1 MNPYKHQV
9 DISSQALDILRKH
22 MIAYLAM
29 QERTGKTLT
38 SILICE
44 QTKCNNIL
52 VITKKKALEGW
63 KDTLSKFTHTK
74 TYECIN
80 YESLHKLETTNYDL
94 IIIDEAHSNL
104 GAYPKVGK
112 TWKEVYKLTKGK
124 PIIYLSATPSA
135 QTYAQLFHQLKLSSW
150 SPWIKYPSFYNWHK
164 DYGIENIIYLGG
176 RQIKQYN
183 EVKSEK
189 VMKDVEHLFISYTRT
204 ELGFEHEPTDILH
217 YVELAEPIKLIYN
230 SLMKDRIVTVAGHEV
245 IADTVMA
252 LRTKLHQLEGATLKQ
267 EDKNIFLSNIDK
279 ISYILKTWGDSN
291 DLVIFY
297 QYQNELSLLKQI
309 FKSATILQG
318 TSFAEGVD
326 LSMYET
332 CVVYSMDFSTAKY
345 TQRRARQCNM
355 KRDTPIDFHFLL
367 VKGAISEQVYQTVA
381 VNRTNFVDSYF
392 NKQEI

>member
-1 MNPYKHQV
+1 MQPYQHQV

-22 MIAYLAM
+22 MIVYLAM

-44 QTKCNNIL
+44 RTKCNNIL
-52 VITKKKALEGW
+52 VITKKKALVGW
-63 KDTLSKFTHTK
+63 EETLSKYKHNK

-80 YESLHKLETTNYDL
+80 YESLHKCTFKPDL
-94 IIIDEAHSNL
+94 VIIDEAHSNL

-112 TWKEVYKLTKGK
+112 TWKEVFKFTKGK

-135 QTYAQLFHQLKLSSW
+135 QTYAQLYHQFKLSSW
-150 SPWIKYPSFYNWHK
+150 TPWIKYPSFYNWHK

-189 VMKDVEHLFISYTRT
+189 VMKEVEHLFISYTRT
-204 ELGFEHEPTDILH
+204 ELGFEHEPNDILH
-217 YVELAEPIKLIYN
+217 YIDLSSEIREYYN
-230 SLMKDRIVTVAGHEV
+230 SLLKDRVATVTGTEV

-252 LRTKLHQLEGATLKQ
+252 LRTKLHQIEGATLKQ
-267 EDKNIFLSNIDK
+267 EDKNIFLSKIDK
-279 ISYILKTWGDSN
+279 IDYILKTWGDSDN
-291 DLVIFY
+291 LVIFY
-297 QYQNELSLLKQI
+297 QYQNELSLLKQT

>member
-1 MNPYKHQV
+1 MKPYKHQI

-22 MIAYLAM
+22 MIVYLAM

-52 VITKKKALEGW
+52 VITKKKALVGW
-63 KDTLSKFTHTK
+63 IDTLSKYKHNK

-80 YESLHKLETTNYDL
+80 YESLHKCTFKPDL
-94 IIIDEAHSNL
+94 VIIDEAHSNL

-112 TWKEVYKLTKGK
+112 TWKEVFKFTKRK

-135 QTYAQLFHQLKLSSW
+135 QTYAQLYHQFKLSSW
-150 SPWIKYPSFYNWHK
+150 TPWIKYPSFYNWHK

-176 RQIKQYN
+176 RQLKQYN

-189 VMKDVEHLFISYTRT
+189 VMGDVEHLFTSYTRT
-204 ELGFEHEPTDILH
+204 ELGFEHEPNDILH
-217 YVELAEPIKLIYN
+217 YIDLSSEIKEYYN
-230 SLMKDRIVTVAGHEV
+230 SLLKDRVATVAGTEV

-252 LRTKLHQLEGATLKQ
+252 LRTKLHQIEGSTLKQ
-267 EDKNIFLSNIDK
+267 EDKNIFLSKIDK
-279 ISYILKTWGDSN
+279 IDYILKTWGDSDN
-291 DLVIFY
+291 LVIFY
-297 QYQNELSLLKQI
+297 QYQNELSLLKQT

>member
-1 MNPYKHQV
+1 MKPYQHQI

-22 MIAYLAM
+22 MIVYLAM

-52 VITKKKALEGW
+52 VITKKKALVGW
-63 KDTLSKFTHTK
+63 IDTLSKYKHNK

-80 YESLHKLETTNYDL
+80 YESLHKCTFKPDL
-94 IIIDEAHSNL
+94 VIIDEAHSNL

-112 TWKEVYKLTKGK
+112 TWKEVFKFTKGK

-135 QTYAQLFHQLKLSSW
+135 QTYAQLYHQFKLSSW

-189 VMKDVEHLFISYTRT
+189 VMKEVEHLFISYTRT
-204 ELGFEHEPTDILH
+204 ELGFEHEPNDILH
-217 YVELAEPIKLIYN
+217 YIDLSSEIREYYN
-230 SLMKDRIVTVAGHEV
+230 SLLKDRVATIAGTEV

-252 LRTKLHQLEGATLKQ
+252 LRTKLHQIEGSTLKQ
-267 EDKNIFLSNIDK
+267 EDKNIFLSKLDK
-279 ISYILKTWGDSN
+279 IEYILKTWGDSK

-297 QYQNELSLLKQI
+297 QYQNELSLLKQT

-318 TSFAEGVD
+318 ISFAEGVD

-332 CVVYSMDFSTAKY
+332 CVVYSMNFSTAKY

>member
-1 MNPYKHQV
+1 MKPYQHQV

-22 MIAYLAM
+22 MIVYLAM

-52 VITKKKALEGW
+52 VITKKKALVGW
-63 KDTLSKFTHTK
+63 IDTLSKYTHNK

-80 YESLHKLETTNYDL
+80 YESLHKCTFKPDL
-94 IIIDEAHSNL
+94 VIIDEAHSNL
-104 GAYPKVGK
+104 GAYPKVSK
-112 TWKEVYKLTKGK
+112 TWKEVYKFTKGK

-135 QTYAQLFHQLKLSSW
+135 QTYAQLYHQFKLSSW
-150 SPWIKYPSFYNWHK
+150 TPWIKYPSFYNWHK
-164 DYGIENIIYLGG
+164 YYGIENIIYLGG
-176 RQIKQYN
+176 RQLKQYN

-189 VMKDVEHLFISYTRT
+189 VMRDVEHLFISYTRT
-204 ELGFEHEPTDILH
+204 ELGFEHEPNDILH
-217 YVELAEPIKLIYN
+217 YIDLSFEIKEYYN
-230 SLMKDRIVTVAGHEV
+230 SLLKDRVAIVVGTEV

-252 LRTKLHQLEGATLKQ
+252 LRTKLHQIEGSTLKQ
-267 EDKNIFLSNIDK
+267 EDKNIFLSKIDK
-279 ISYILKTWGDSN
+279 IDYILKTWGDSDN
-291 DLVIFY
+291 LVIFY
-297 QYQNELSLLKQI
+297 QYQNELSLLKQT

>member
-1 MNPYKHQV
+1 MKPYQHQI
-9 DISSQALDILRKH
+9 DISRQALDILRKH
-22 MIAYLAM
+22 MIVYLAM

-52 VITKKKALEGW
+52 VITKKKALVGW
-63 KDTLSKFTHTK
+63 IDTLSKYTHNK

-80 YESLHKLETTNYDL
+80 YESLHKCTFKPDL
-94 IIIDEAHSNL
+94 VIIDEAHSNL

-112 TWKEVYKLTKGK
+112 TWKEVFKFTKGK

-135 QTYAQLFHQLKLSSW
+135 QTYAQLYHQFKLSSW

-204 ELGFEHEPTDILH
+204 ELGFEHEPNDILH
-217 YVELAEPIKLIYN
+217 YIDLSSEIREYYNKL
-230 SLMKDRIVTVAGHEV
+230 LKDRVATIASTEV

-252 LRTKLHQLEGATLKQ
+252 LRTKLHQIEGSTLKQ
-267 EDKNIFLSNIDK
+267 EDKNIFLYKIDK
-279 ISYILKTWGDSN
+279 IDYILKTWGDSK

-297 QYQNELSLLKQI
+297 QYQNELSLLKQT

>member
-1 MNPYKHQV
+1 MNPYQHQV
-9 DISSQALDILRKH
+9 DIASQALDILRKH
-22 MIAYLAM
+22 MIVYLAM

-52 VITKKKALEGW
+52 VITKKKALVGW
-63 KDTLSKFTHTK
+63 VDTLSKYKHNK

-80 YESLHKLETTNYDL
+80 YESLHKCTFKPDL
-94 IIIDEAHSNL
+94 VIIDEAHSNL

-112 TWKEVYKLTKGK
+112 TWKEVYKFTKGK

-135 QTYAQLFHQLKLSSW
+135 QTYAQLYHQFKLSSW
-150 SPWIKYPSFYNWHK
+150 TPWIKYPSFYNWHK

-204 ELGFEHEPTDILH
+204 ELGFEHEPNDILH
-217 YVELAEPIKLIYN
+217 YIDLSSEIKEYYN
-230 SLMKDRIVTVAGHEV
+230 SLLKDRVATVAGTEV

-252 LRTKLHQLEGATLKQ
+252 LRTKLHQIEGATLKQ
-267 EDKNIFLSNIDK
+267 EDKNIFLSKIDK
-279 ISYILKTWGDSN
+279 IDYILKTWGDSDN
-291 DLVIFY
+291 LVIFY
-297 QYQNELSLLKQI
+297 QYQNELSLLKQT

>member
-1 MNPYKHQV
+1 MQPYQHQV

-22 MIAYLAM
+22 MIVYLAM

-52 VITKKKALEGW
+52 VITKKKALVGW
-63 KDTLSKFTHTK
+63 EETLSKYTHNK

-80 YESLHKLETTNYDL
+80 YESLHKCTFTPDL
-94 IIIDEAHSNL
+94 VIIDEAHSNL

-112 TWKEVYKLTKGK
+112 TWKEVFKFTKGK

-135 QTYAQLFHQLKLSSW
+135 QTYAQLYHQFKLSSW
-150 SPWIKYPSFYNWHK
+150 APWIKYPSFYNWHK

-189 VMKDVEHLFISYTRT
+189 VMKEVEHLFISYTRT
-204 ELGFEHEPTDILH
+204 ELGFEHEPNDILH
-217 YVELAEPIKLIYN
+217 YIDLSSEIREYYN
-230 SLMKDRIVTVAGHEV
+230 SLLKDRVATVAGTEV

-252 LRTKLHQLEGATLKQ
+252 LRTKLHQIEGATLKQ
-267 EDKNIFLSNIDK
+267 EDKNIFLAKIDK
-279 ISYILKTWGDSN
+279 IDYILKTWGDSDN
-291 DLVIFY
+291 LVIFY
-297 QYQNELSLLKQI
+297 QYQNELSLLKQT

-367 VKGAISEQVYQTVA
+367 VKSAISEQVYQTVA

>member
-1 MNPYKHQV
+1 MKPYQHQV

-22 MIAYLAM
+22 MIVYLAM

-52 VITKKKALEGW
+52 VITKKKALIGW
-63 KDTLSKFTHTK
+63 EETLSKYKHNK

-80 YESLHKLETTNYDL
+80 YESLHKCAFKPDL
-94 IIIDEAHSNL
+94 VIIDEAHSNL

-112 TWKEVYKLTKGK
+112 TWKEVYKFTKGK

-135 QTYAQLFHQLKLSSW
+135 QTYAQLYHQFKLSSW
-150 SPWIKYPSFYNWHK
+150 TPWIKYPSFYNWHK

-189 VMKDVEHLFISYTRT
+189 VIRAVEHLFISYTRT
-204 ELGFEHEPTDILH
+204 ELGFEHEPNDILH
-217 YVELAEPIKLIYN
+217 YIDLSSEIKEYYN
-230 SLMKDRIVTVAGHEV
+230 SLLKDRVATVAGTEV

-252 LRTKLHQLEGATLKQ
+252 LRTKLHQIEGSTLKQ
-267 EDKNIFLSNIDK
+267 EDKNIFLSKIDK
-279 ISYILKTWGDSN
+279 IDYILKTWGDSDN
-291 DLVIFY
+291 LVIFY
-297 QYQNELSLLKQI
+297 QYQNELSLLKQT
-309 FKSATILQG
+309 FKYSTILQG

>member
-1 MNPYKHQV
+1 MQPYQHQV

-22 MIAYLAM
+22 MIVYLAM

-52 VITKKKALEGW
+52 VITKKKALVGW
-63 KDTLSKFTHTK
+63 EETLSKYTHNK

-80 YESLHKLETTNYDL
+80 YESLHKCTFTPDL
-94 IIIDEAHSNL
+94 VIIDEAHSNL

-112 TWKEVYKLTKGK
+112 TWKEVFKFTKGK

-135 QTYAQLFHQLKLSSW
+135 QTYAQLYHQFKLSSW

-189 VMKDVEHLFISYTRT
+189 VMKEVEHLFISYTRT
-204 ELGFEHEPTDILH
+204 ELGFEHEPNDILH
-217 YVELAEPIKLIYN
+217 YIDLSSEIREYYN
-230 SLMKDRIVTVAGHEV
+230 SLLKDRVATVAGTEV

-252 LRTKLHQLEGATLKQ
+252 LRTKLHQIEGATLKQ
-267 EDKNIFLSNIDK
+267 EDKNIFLSKIDK
-279 ISYILKTWGDSN
+279 IDYILKTWGDSDN
-291 DLVIFY
+291 LVIFY
-297 QYQNELSLLKQI
+297 QYQNELSLLKQT

-326 LSMYET
+326 LSMYKT

>member
-1 MNPYKHQV
+1 MTPYKHQ
-9 DISSQALDILRKH
+9 LDIAEQAISVLRKN
-22 MIAYLAM
+22 MIVYLSM

-38 SILICE
+38 SILVAE
-44 QTKCNNIL
+44 QTKCANIL
-52 VITKKKALEGW
+52 VITKKKAIEGW
-63 KDTLSKFTHTK
+63 EQTLKAYPVK
-74 TYECIN
+74 KNYLVIN
-80 YESLHKLETTNYDL
+80 YESLHKIVFYPDL
-94 IIIDEAHSNL
+94 VIIDEAHANL

-112 TWKEVYKLTKGK
+112 IWKGVFQFTKCL

-135 QTYAQLFHQLKLSSW
+135 QTYAQLYHQLKLSTW
-150 SPWIKYPSFYNWHK
+150 TPWIKYQSFYSWHK

-183 EVKSEK
+183 EVKSDK
-189 VMKDVEHLFISYTRT
+189 VRADVNHLFISYTRT
-204 ELGFEHEPTDILH
+204 ELGFEHEPNDIIH
-217 YVELAEPIKLIYN
+217 YIDLKPESRLLYN
-230 SLMKDRIVTVAGHEV
+230 NLLKDRLVTINDIDI
-245 IADTVMA
+245 IADTTMA
-252 LRTKLHQLEGATLKQ
+252 LRTRLHQLEGSTLKT
-267 EDKNIFLSNIDK
+267 EADNIFLNFNEK
-279 ISYILKTWGDSN
+279 IGYIKETWGDIKS
-291 DLVIFY
+291 LVIFY
-297 QYQNELSLLKQI
+297 QYQNELSLLKRE
-309 FKSATILQG
+309 FKNATILQG

-381 VNRTNFVDSYF
+381 INRTNFVDSYF

>member
-1 MNPYKHQV
+1 MKPYQHQV

-22 MIAYLAM
+22 MIVYLAM

-52 VITKKKALEGW
+52 VITKKKALVGW
-63 KDTLSKFTHTK
+63 VDTLSRYKHNK
-74 TYECIN
+74 IYECIN
-80 YESLHKLETTNYDL
+80 YESLHKCTFTPDL
-94 IIIDEAHSNL
+94 VIIDEAHSNL

-112 TWKEVYKLTKGK
+112 TWKEVFKFTKGK

-135 QTYAQLFHQLKLSSW
+135 QTYAQLYHQFKLSSW
-150 SPWIKYPSFYNWHK
+150 TPWIKYPSFYNWHK

-204 ELGFEHEPTDILH
+204 ELGFEHEPNDILH
-217 YVELAEPIKLIYN
+217 YIELSSKIKEYYN
-230 SLMKDRIVTVAGHEV
+230 SLLKDRVATVAGTEV

-252 LRTKLHQLEGATLKQ
+252 LRTKLHQIEGSTLKQ
-267 EDKNIFLSNIDK
+267 EDKNIFLSKIDK
-279 ISYILKTWGDSN
+279 IDYILKTWGDSDN
-291 DLVIFY
+291 LVIFY
-297 QYQNELSLLKQI
+297 QYQNELSLLKQT

>member
-1 MNPYKHQV
+1 MKPYKHQI

-22 MIAYLAM
+22 MIVYLAM

-52 VITKKKALEGW
+52 VITKKKALVGW
-63 KDTLSKFTHTK
+63 EETLSKYKHNK

-80 YESLHKLETTNYDL
+80 YESLHKCTFKPDL
-94 IIIDEAHSNL
+94 VIIDEAHSNL

-112 TWKEVYKLTKGK
+112 TWKEVYKFTKGK

-135 QTYAQLFHQLKLSSW
+135 QTYAQLYHQFKLSSW
-150 SPWIKYPSFYNWHK
+150 TPWIKYTSFYNWHK

-189 VMKDVEHLFISYTRT
+189 VMRDVEHLFISYTRT
-204 ELGFEHEPTDILH
+204 ELGFEHEPNDILH
-217 YVELAEPIKLIYN
+217 YIDLSSEIKEYYN
-230 SLMKDRIVTVAGHEV
+230 SLLKDRVATIAGTEV

-252 LRTKLHQLEGATLKQ
+252 LRTKLHQIEGATLKQ
-267 EDKNIFLSNIDK
+267 EDKNIFLSKIDK
-279 ISYILKTWGDSN
+279 IDYILKTWGDSDN
-291 DLVIFY
+291 LVIFY
-297 QYQNELSLLKQI
+297 QYQNELSLLKQT

>member
-1 MNPYKHQV
+1 MNPYQHQV

-22 MIAYLAM
+22 MIVYLAM

-52 VITKKKALEGW
+52 VITKKKALVGW
-63 KDTLSKFTHTK
+63 IDTLSKYKHNK

-80 YESLHKLETTNYDL
+80 YESLHKCTFKPDL
-94 IIIDEAHSNL
+94 VIIDEAHSNL

-112 TWKEVYKLTKGK
+112 MWKEVFKFTKGK

-135 QTYAQLFHQLKLSSW
+135 QTYAQLYHQFKLSSW
-150 SPWIKYPSFYNWHK
+150 TPWIKYPSFYNWHK

-176 RQIKQYN
+176 RQLKQYN

-189 VMKDVEHLFISYTRT
+189 VMGDVEHLFISYTRT
-204 ELGFEHEPTDILH
+204 ELGFEHEPKDILH
-217 YVELAEPIKLIYN
+217 YIDLSSEIKEYYN
-230 SLMKDRIVTVAGHEV
+230 SLLKDRVATVAGTEV

-252 LRTKLHQLEGATLKQ
+252 LRTKLHQIEGSTLKQ
-267 EDKNIFLSNIDK
+267 EDKNIFLSKIDK
-279 ISYILKTWGDSN
+279 IDYILKTWGDSDN
-291 DLVIFY
+291 LVIFY
-297 QYQNELSLLKQI
+297 QYQNELSLLKQT

>member
-1 MNPYKHQV
+1 MKPYQHQI

-22 MIAYLAM
+22 MIIYLAM

-52 VITKKKALEGW
+52 VITKKKALVGW
-63 KDTLSKFTHTK
+63 IDTLSKYKHNK

-80 YESLHKLETTNYDL
+80 YESLHKCTFKPDL
-94 IIIDEAHSNL
+94 VIIDEAHSNL

-112 TWKEVYKLTKGK
+112 TWKEVFKFTKGK

-135 QTYAQLFHQLKLSSW
+135 QTYAQLYHQFKLSSW

-183 EVKSEK
+183 EVKSVK

-204 ELGFEHEPTDILH
+204 ELGFEHEPNDILH
-217 YVELAEPIKLIYN
+217 YIDLSSEIKEYYN
-230 SLMKDRIVTVAGHEV
+230 SLLKDRVANVTGTEV

-252 LRTKLHQLEGATLKQ
+252 LRTKLHQIEGSTLKQ
-267 EDKNIFLSNIDK
+267 EDKNIFLSKLDK
-279 ISYILKTWGDSN
+279 IDYILKTWGDSDN
-291 DLVIFY
+291 LVIFY
-297 QYQNELSLLKQI
+297 QYQNELSLLKQT

>member
-1 MNPYKHQV
+1 MRPYPHQL

-22 MIAYLAM
+22 MLVYLAM

-38 SILICE
+38 SILVCE

-52 VITKKKALEGW
+52 VITKKKALVGW
-63 KDTLSKFTHTK
+63 EETLSKYKHNK

-80 YESLHKLETTNYDL
+80 YESLHKCTFKPDL
-94 IIIDEAHSNL
+94 VIIDEAHSNL

-112 TWKEVYKLTKGK
+112 TWKEVFKFTKGK

-135 QTYAQLFHQLKLSSW
+135 QTYAQLYHQFKLSSW
-150 SPWIKYPSFYNWHK
+150 TPWIKYPSFYNWHK

-204 ELGFEHEPTDILH
+204 ELGFEHEPNDILH
-217 YVELAEPIKLIYN
+217 YIDLSSKIREYYN
-230 SLMKDRIVTVAGHEV
+230 SLLKDRVATIVGTEV

-252 LRTKLHQLEGATLKQ
+252 LRTKLHQIEGSTLKQ
-267 EDKNIFLSNIDK
+267 EDKNIFLSKIDK
-279 ISYILKTWGDSN
+279 IDYILKTWGDSDN
-291 DLVIFY
+291 LVIFY
-297 QYQNELSLLKQI
+297 QYQNELSLLKQT

>member
-1 MNPYKHQV
+1 MQPYQHQV
-9 DISSQALDILRKH
+9 DISSQALDILRKY
-22 MIAYLAM
+22 MIVYLAM

-52 VITKKKALEGW
+52 VITKKKALVGW
-63 KDTLSKFTHTK
+63 EETLSKYTHNK

-80 YESLHKLETTNYDL
+80 YESLHKCTFTPDL
-94 IIIDEAHSNL
+94 VIIDEAHSNL

-112 TWKEVYKLTKGK
+112 TWKEVFKFTKGK

-135 QTYAQLFHQLKLSSW
+135 QTYAQLYHQFKLSSW

-189 VMKDVEHLFISYTRT
+189 VMKEVEHLFISYTRT
-204 ELGFEHEPTDILH
+204 ELGFEHEPNDILH
-217 YVELAEPIKLIYN
+217 YIDLSSEIREYYN
-230 SLMKDRIVTVAGHEV
+230 SLLKDRVATVTGTEV

-252 LRTKLHQLEGATLKQ
+252 LRTKLHQIEGATLKQ
-267 EDKNIFLSNIDK
+267 DDKNIFLSKIDK
-279 ISYILKTWGDSN
+279 IDYILKTWGDSDN
-291 DLVIFY
+291 LVIFY
-297 QYQNELSLLKQI
+297 QYQNELSLLKQT

>member
-1 MNPYKHQV
+1 MKPYQHQV

-22 MIAYLAM
+22 MIVYLAM

-52 VITKKKALEGW
+52 VITKKKALVGW
-63 KDTLSKFTHTK
+63 IDTLSKYTHNK

-80 YESLHKLETTNYDL
+80 YESLHKCTFKPDL
-94 IIIDEAHSNL
+94 VIIDEAHSNL

-112 TWKEVYKLTKGK
+112 TWKEVYKFTKGK

-135 QTYAQLFHQLKLSSW
+135 QTYAQLYHQFKLSSW
-150 SPWIKYPSFYNWHK
+150 TPWIKYPSFYNWHK
-164 DYGIENIIYLGG
+164 YYGIENIIYLGG

-189 VMKDVEHLFISYTRT
+189 VMRDVEPLFISYTRT
-204 ELGFEHEPTDILH
+204 ELGFEHEPNDILH
-217 YVELAEPIKLIYN
+217 YIDLSSEVREYYNKL
-230 SLMKDRIVTVAGHEV
+230 LKDRVAIVVGTEV

-252 LRTKLHQLEGATLKQ
+252 LRTKLHQLEGSTLKQ
-267 EDKNIFLSNIDK
+267 DDKNIFLSKIDK
-279 ISYILKTWGDSN
+279 IDYILKTWGDSDN
-291 DLVIFY
+291 LVIFY
-297 QYQNELSLLKQI
+297 QYQNELSLLKQT

-367 VKGAISEQVYQTVA
+367 VKGAISEQVYKTVA

>member
-1 MNPYKHQV
+1 MKPYQHQIG
-9 DISSQALDILRKH
+9 ISSQALDILRKH
-22 MIAYLAM
+22 MIVYLAM

-52 VITKKKALEGW
+52 VITKKKALVGW
-63 KDTLSKFTHTK
+63 IDTLSKYKHNK

-80 YESLHKLETTNYDL
+80 YESLHKCTFKPDL
-94 IIIDEAHSNL
+94 VIIDEAHSNL

-112 TWKEVYKLTKGK
+112 MWKEVFKFTKGK

-135 QTYAQLFHQLKLSSW
+135 QTYAQLYHQFKLSSW
-150 SPWIKYPSFYNWHK
+150 TPWIKYQSFYNWHK

-204 ELGFEHEPTDILH
+204 ELGFEHEPNDILH
-217 YVELAEPIKLIYN
+217 YIDLSSEIKEYYN
-230 SLMKDRIVTVAGHEV
+230 SLLKDRVATVTGTEV

-252 LRTKLHQLEGATLKQ
+252 LRTKLHQIEGSTLKQ
-267 EDKNIFLSNIDK
+267 EDKNIFLSKIDK
-279 ISYILKTWGDSN
+279 IDYILKTWGDSDN
-291 DLVIFY
+291 LVIFY
-297 QYQNELSLLKQI
+297 QYQNELSLLKQT

>member
-1 MNPYKHQV
+1 MKPYQHQV
-9 DISSQALDILRKH
+9 DIASQALDILRNH
-22 MIAYLAM
+22 MIVYLAM

-52 VITKKKALEGW
+52 VITKKKALVGW
-63 KDTLSKFTHTK
+63 IDTLSKYTHNK
-74 TYECIN
+74 TYEVIN
-80 YESLHKLETTNYDL
+80 YESLHKCTFKPDL
-94 IIIDEAHSNL
+94 VIIDEAHSNL

-112 TWKEVYKLTKGK
+112 TWKEVYKFTKGK

-135 QTYAQLFHQLKLSSW
+135 QTYAQLYHQFKLSSW
-150 SPWIKYPSFYNWHK
+150 TPWIKYPSFYTWHK
-164 DYGIENIIYLGG
+164 YYGIENIIYLGG
-176 RQIKQYN
+176 RQLKQYN
-183 EVKSEK
+183 EVKRET
-189 VMKDVEHLFISYTRT
+189 VMRDVEHLFISYTRT
-204 ELGFEHEPTDILH
+204 ELGFEHEPNDILH
-217 YVELAEPIKLIYN
+217 YIDLSSKIREYYN
-230 SLMKDRIVTVAGHEV
+230 SLLKDRVATVAGIEV

-252 LRTKLHQLEGATLKQ
+252 LRTKLHQIEGSTLKQ
-267 EDKNIFLSNIDK
+267 EDKNIFLSKIDK
-279 ISYILKTWGDSN
+279 IDYILKTWGDSDN
-291 DLVIFY
+291 LVIFY
-297 QYQNELSLLKQI
+297 QYQNELSLLKQT

>member
-1 MNPYKHQV
+1 MKPYKHQI

-22 MIAYLAM
+22 MLVYLAM

-52 VITKKKALEGW
+52 VITKKKALVGW
-63 KDTLSKFTHTK
+63 EETLSKYKHNK

-80 YESLHKLETTNYDL
+80 YESLHKCTFKPDL
-94 IIIDEAHSNL
+94 VIIDEAHSNL

-112 TWKEVYKLTKGK
+112 TWKEVYKFTKGK

-135 QTYAQLFHQLKLSSW
+135 QTYAQLYHQFKLSSW
-150 SPWIKYPSFYNWHK
+150 TPWIKYTSFYNWHK

-183 EVKSEK
+183 EVKSAK

-204 ELGFEHEPTDILH
+204 ELGFEHEPNDILH
-217 YVELAEPIKLIYN
+217 YIDLSSEIKEYYN
-230 SLMKDRIVTVAGHEV
+230 SLLKDRVATVSCTEV

-252 LRTKLHQLEGATLKQ
+252 LRTKLHQIEGATLKQ
-267 EDKNIFLSNIDK
+267 EDKNIFLSKIDK
-279 ISYILKTWGDSN
+279 IDYILKTWGDSDN
-291 DLVIFY
+291 LVIFY
-297 QYQNELSLLKQI
+297 QYQNELSLLKQT

-355 KRDTPIDFHFLL
+355 KRNTPIDFHFLL

>member
-1 MNPYKHQV
+1 MNPYQHQV

-22 MIAYLAM
+22 MIVYLAM

-52 VITKKKALEGW
+52 VITKKKALVGW
-63 KDTLSKFTHTK
+63 IDTLSKYKHNK

-80 YESLHKLETTNYDL
+80 YESLHKCTFKPDL
-94 IIIDEAHSNL
+94 VIIDEAHSNL

-112 TWKEVYKLTKGK
+112 MWKEVFKFTKGK

-135 QTYAQLFHQLKLSSW
+135 QTYAQLYHQFKLSSW
-150 SPWIKYPSFYNWHK
+150 TPWIKYPSFYNWHK

-176 RQIKQYN
+176 RQLKQYN

-189 VMKDVEHLFISYTRT
+189 VMGDVEHLFISYTRT
-204 ELGFEHEPTDILH
+204 ELGFEHEPNDILH
-217 YVELAEPIKLIYN
+217 YIDLSSEIKEYYN
-230 SLMKDRIVTVAGHEV
+230 SLLKDRVATVAGTEV

-252 LRTKLHQLEGATLKQ
+252 LRTKLHQIEGATLKQ
-267 EDKNIFLSNIDK
+267 EDKNIFLSKIDK
-279 ISYILKTWGDSN
+279 IDYILKTWGDSDN
-291 DLVIFY
+291 LVIFY
-297 QYQNELSLLKQI
+297 QYQNELSLLKQT

>member
-1 MNPYKHQV
+1 MNPYQHQV

-22 MIAYLAM
+22 MIVYLAM

-52 VITKKKALEGW
+52 VITKKKALVGW
-63 KDTLSKFTHTK
+63 IDTLSKYKHNK

-80 YESLHKLETTNYDL
+80 YESLHKCTFKPDL
-94 IIIDEAHSNL
+94 VIIDEAHSNL

-112 TWKEVYKLTKGK
+112 TWKEVYKFTKGK

-135 QTYAQLFHQLKLSSW
+135 QTYAQLYHQFKLSSW
-150 SPWIKYPSFYNWHK
+150 TPWIKYPSFYNWHK

-176 RQIKQYN
+176 RQLKQYN

-189 VMKDVEHLFISYTRT
+189 VMGDVEHLFISYTRT
-204 ELGFEHEPTDILH
+204 ELGFEHEPNDILH
-217 YVELAEPIKLIYN
+217 YIDLSSEIKEYYN
-230 SLMKDRIVTVAGHEV
+230 SLLKDRVATVAGTEV

-252 LRTKLHQLEGATLKQ
+252 LRTKLHQIEGSTLKQ
-267 EDKNIFLSNIDK
+267 EDKNIFLSKIDK
-279 ISYILKTWGDSN
+279 IDYILKTWGDSDN
-291 DLVIFY
+291 LVIFY
-297 QYQNELSLLKQI
+297 QYQNELSLLKQT

>member
-1 MNPYKHQV
+1 MVPYKHQ
-9 DISSQALDILRKH
+9 LDIAEQAISVLRKN
-22 MIAYLAM
+22 MIVYLSM

-38 SILICE
+38 SILVAE
-44 QTKCNNIL
+44 QTKCANIL
-52 VITKKKALEGW
+52 VITKKKAIEGW
-63 KDTLSKFTHTK
+63 EQTLKAYPVK
-74 TYECIN
+74 KKYLVIN
-80 YESLHKLETTNYDL
+80 YESLHKIVFDPDL
-94 IIIDEAHSNL
+94 VIIDEAHANL

-112 TWKEVYKLTKGK
+112 VWKGVFQFTKGN

-135 QTYAQLFHQLKLSSW
+135 QTYAQLYHQFKLSTW
-150 SPWIKYPSFYNWHK
+150 TPWLKYGTFYSWHK
-164 DYGIENIIYLGG
+164 EYGIESIIFLGG

-204 ELGFEHEPTDILH
+204 ELGFEHEPNDIIH
-217 YVELAEPIKLIYN
+217 YIDLKPESRVLYN
-230 SLMKDRIVTVAGHEV
+230 SLLKDRLITINEV
-245 IADTVMA
+245 DIIADTTMA
-252 LRTKLHQLEGATLKQ
+252 LRTKLHQLEGSTLKT
-267 EDKNIFLSNIDK
+267 EVDNIFLNFNEK
-279 ISYILKTWGDSN
+279 ISYIKETWGDIKS
-291 DLVIFY
+291 LVIFY
-297 QYQNELSLLKQI
+297 QYQNELSLLKKE
-309 FKSATILQG
+309 FGNATILQG

-355 KRDTPIDFHFLL
+355 NRDTPIDFHFLL

-381 VNRTNFVDSYF
+381 INRTNFVDSYF

>member
-1 MNPYKHQV
+1 MKPYKHQI

-22 MIAYLAM
+22 MIVYLAM

-52 VITKKKALEGW
+52 VITKKKALVGW
-63 KDTLSKFTHTK
+63 VDTLSKYKHNK

-80 YESLHKLETTNYDL
+80 YESLHKCTFKPDL
-94 IIIDEAHSNL
+94 VIIDEAHSNL

-112 TWKEVYKLTKGK
+112 IWKEVFKFTKGK

-135 QTYAQLFHQLKLSSW
+135 QTYAQLYHQFKLSSW
-150 SPWIKYPSFYNWHK
+150 TPWIKYPSFYSWHK
-164 DYGIENIIYLGG
+164 DYGIEHIIYLGG

-189 VMKDVEHLFISYTRT
+189 VMKDVEHLFVSYTRT
-204 ELGFEHEPTDILH
+204 ELGFEHEPNDILH
-217 YVELAEPIKLIYN
+217 YIDLSSEIKEYYN
-230 SLMKDRIVTVAGHEV
+230 SLLKDRVATIAGTEV

-252 LRTKLHQLEGATLKQ
+252 LRTKLHQIEGATLKQ
-267 EDKNIFLSNIDK
+267 EDKNIFLSKIDK
-279 ISYILKTWGDSN
+279 IDYILKTWGDSDN
-291 DLVIFY
+291 LVIFY
-297 QYQNELSLLKQI
+297 QYQNELSLLKQT

>member
-1 MNPYKHQV
+1 MNPYQHQI

-22 MIAYLAM
+22 MSVYLAM

-38 SILICE
+38 SILVCE

-52 VITKKKALEGW
+52 VITKKKALVGW
-63 KDTLSKFTHTK
+63 EETLSKYTHNK

-80 YESLHKLETTNYDL
+80 YESLHKCTFNPDL
-94 IIIDEAHSNL
+94 VIIDEAHSNL

-112 TWKEVYKLTKGK
+112 TWKEVYKFTKGK

-135 QTYAQLFHQLKLSSW
+135 QTYAQLYHQFKLSSW

-164 DYGIENIIYLGG
+164 DYGVENIIYLGG

-204 ELGFEHEPTDILH
+204 ELGFEHEPNDILH
-217 YVELAEPIKLIYN
+217 YIDLSSEIKEYYN
-230 SLMKDRIVTVAGHEV
+230 SLLKDRLATVVGTEV

-252 LRTKLHQLEGATLKQ
+252 LRTKLHQIEGSTLKQ
-267 EDKNIFLSNIDK
+267 EDKNIFLSKIDK
-279 ISYILKTWGDSN
+279 IDYILKTWGDSDN
-291 DLVIFY
+291 LVIFY
-297 QYQNELSLLKQI
+297 QYQNELSLLKQT

>member
-1 MNPYKHQV
+1 MKPYKHQI
-9 DISSQALDILRKH
+9 DISSQALDILRKN
-22 MIAYLAM
+22 MVVYLAM

-52 VITKKKALEGW
+52 VITKKKALAGW
-63 KDTLSKFTHTK
+63 IDTLGKYTHNK
-74 TYECIN
+74 TYEYTN
-80 YESLHKLETTNYDL
+80 YESLHKCTFKPDL
-94 IIIDEAHSNL
+94 VIIDEAHSNL

-112 TWKEVYKLTKGK
+112 IWKEVFKFTKEK

-135 QTYAQLFHQLKLSSW
+135 QTYAQLYHQFKLSSW
-150 SPWIKYPSFYNWHK
+150 TPWIKYPSFYSWHK

-189 VMKDVEHLFISYTRT
+189 VMKDVEYLFVSYTRT
-204 ELGFEHEPTDILH
+204 ELGFEHEPNDILH
-217 YVELAEPIKLIYN
+217 YIDLSSEIKEYYN
-230 SLMKDRIVTVAGHEV
+230 SLLKDRVATVSGTEV

-252 LRTKLHQLEGATLKQ
+252 LRTKLHQIEGATLKQ
-267 EDKNIFLSNIDK
+267 EDKNIFLSKIDK
-279 ISYILKTWGDSN
+279 IDYILKTWGDSDN
-291 DLVIFY
+291 LVIFY
-297 QYQNELSLLKQI
+297 QYQNELSLLKQT
-309 FKSATILQG
+309 FKLATILQG

>member
-1 MNPYKHQV
+1 MVPYKHQ
-9 DISSQALDILRKH
+9 LDIAEQAISVLRKN
-22 MIAYLAM
+22 MIVYLSM

-38 SILICE
+38 SILVSE
-44 QTKCNNIL
+44 QTKCANIL
-52 VITKKKALEGW
+52 VITKKKAIEGW
-63 KDTLSKFTHTK
+63 EQTLKAYPVK
-74 TYECIN
+74 KKYLVIN
-80 YESLHKLETTNYDL
+80 YESLHKIVFEPDL
-94 IIIDEAHSNL
+94 VIIDEAHANL

-112 TWKEVYKLTKGK
+112 VWKGVFQFTKGL

-135 QTYAQLFHQLKLSSW
+135 QTYAQLYHQFKLSTW
-150 SPWIKYPSFYNWHK
+150 TPWLKYGTFYSWHK
-164 DYGIENIIYLGG
+164 EYGIENIIFLGG

-204 ELGFEHEPTDILH
+204 ELGFEHEPNDIIH
-217 YVELAEPIKLIYN
+217 YIDLKPESRVLYN
-230 SLMKDRIVTVAGHEV
+230 SLLKDRLITINEV
-245 IADTVMA
+245 DIIADTTMA
-252 LRTKLHQLEGATLKQ
+252 LRTKLHQLEGSTLKT
-267 EDKNIFLSNIDK
+267 EVDNIFLNFNEK
-279 ISYILKTWGDSN
+279 IGYIKETWGDIKS
-291 DLVIFY
+291 LVIFY
-297 QYQNELSLLKQI
+297 QYQNELSLLKKE
-309 FKSATILQG
+309 FENATILQG

-381 VNRTNFVDSYF
+381 INRTNFVDSYF

>member
-1 MNPYKHQV
+1 MKPYQHQI

-22 MIAYLAM
+22 MLVYLAM

-52 VITKKKALEGW
+52 VITKKKALVGW
-63 KDTLSKFTHTK
+63 IDTLSKYKHNK

-80 YESLHKLETTNYDL
+80 YESLHKCTFKPDL
-94 IIIDEAHSNL
+94 VIIDEAHSNL

-112 TWKEVYKLTKGK
+112 TWKEVFKFTKRK

-135 QTYAQLFHQLKLSSW
+135 QTYAQLYHQFKLSSW
-150 SPWIKYPSFYNWHK
+150 TPWIKYPSFYNWHK

-176 RQIKQYN
+176 RQLKQYN

-189 VMKDVEHLFISYTRT
+189 VMGDVEHLFISYTRT
-204 ELGFEHEPTDILH
+204 ELGFEHEPNDILH
-217 YVELAEPIKLIYN
+217 YIDLSSEIKECYN
-230 SLMKDRIVTVAGHEV
+230 SLLKDRVATVAGTEV

-252 LRTKLHQLEGATLKQ
+252 LRTKLHQIEGSTLKQ
-267 EDKNIFLSNIDK
+267 EDKNIFLSKIDK
-279 ISYILKTWGDSN
+279 IDYILKTWGDSDN
-291 DLVIFY
+291 LVIFY
-297 QYQNELSLLKQI
+297 QYQNELSLLKQT

>member
-1 MNPYKHQV
+1 MKPYKHQI

-22 MIAYLAM
+22 MIVYLAM

-52 VITKKKALEGW
+52 VITKKKALVGW
-63 KDTLSKFTHTK
+63 IDTLSKYKHNN

-80 YESLHKLETTNYDL
+80 YESLHKCTFKPDL
-94 IIIDEAHSNL
+94 VIIDEAHSNL

-112 TWKEVYKLTKGK
+112 TWKEVFKFTKRK

-135 QTYAQLFHQLKLSSW
+135 QTYAQLYHQFKLSSW
-150 SPWIKYPSFYNWHK
+150 TPWIKYPSFYNWHK

-176 RQIKQYN
+176 RQLKQYN

-189 VMKDVEHLFISYTRT
+189 VMGDVEHLFISYTRT
-204 ELGFEHEPTDILH
+204 KLGFEHEPNDILH
-217 YVELAEPIKLIYN
+217 YIDLSSEIKEYYN
-230 SLMKDRIVTVAGHEV
+230 SLLKDRVATVAGTEV

-252 LRTKLHQLEGATLKQ
+252 LRTKLHQIEGSTLKQ
-267 EDKNIFLSNIDK
+267 EDKNIFLSKIDK
-279 ISYILKTWGDSN
+279 IDYILKTWGDSDN
-291 DLVIFY
+291 LVIFY
-297 QYQNELSLLKQI
+297 QYQNELSLLKQT

-332 CVVYSMDFSTAKY
+332 CIVYSMDFSTAKY

>member
-1 MNPYKHQV
+1 MKPYQHQI

-22 MIAYLAM
+22 MIVYLAM

-52 VITKKKALEGW
+52 VITKKKALVGW
-63 KDTLSKFTHTK
+63 IDTLSKYTHNK

-80 YESLHKLETTNYDL
+80 YESLHKCTFKPDL
-94 IIIDEAHSNL
+94 VIIDEAHSNL

-112 TWKEVYKLTKGK
+112 TWKEVFKFTKGK

-135 QTYAQLFHQLKLSSW
+135 QTYAQLYHQFKLSSW
-150 SPWIKYPSFYNWHK
+150 SHWVKYPSFYNWHK

-204 ELGFEHEPTDILH
+204 ELGFEHEPNDILH
-217 YVELAEPIKLIYN
+217 YIDLSSEIRDYYN
-230 SLMKDRIVTVAGHEV
+230 SLLKDRLATIAGTEV

-252 LRTKLHQLEGATLKQ
+252 LRTKLHQIEGATLKQ
-267 EDKNIFLSNIDK
+267 EDKNIFLSKIDK
-279 ISYILKTWGDSN
+279 IDYILKTWGDSDN
-291 DLVIFY
+291 LVIFY
-297 QYQNELSLLKQI
+297 QYQNELSLLKQT

-381 VNRTNFVDSYF
+381 INRTNFVDSYF

>member
-1 MNPYKHQV
+1 MKPYQHQI
-9 DISSQALDILRKH
+9 DISSQALDILRKN
-22 MIAYLAM
+22 MIVYLAM

-44 QTKCNNIL
+44 QTKMNNIL

-63 KDTLSKFTHTK
+63 NDTLSKYQHKK
-74 TYECIN
+74 TYFCIN
-80 YESLHKLETTNYDL
+80 YESLHKCTFTPDL
-94 IIIDEAHSNL
+94 VIIDEAHSNL

-112 TWKEVYKLTKGK
+112 TWKEVYKFTKGK

-135 QTYAQLFHQLKLSSW
+135 QTYAQLYHQLKLSSW
-150 SPWIKYPSFYNWHK
+150 TPWIKYANFYTWHK
-164 DYGIENIIYLGG
+164 VYGIEKTIFLGG
-176 RQIKQYN
+176 RQLKQYD
-183 EVKSEK
+183 EVKSEI
-189 VMKDVEHLFISYTRT
+189 VMNDVKHLFISYTRT
-204 ELGFEHEPTDILH
+204 ELGFEHEPNDIIH
-217 YVELAEPIKLIYN
+217 YVDLSTEIKECYN
-230 SLMKDRIVTVAGHEV
+230 NLLKDRVATIAGEEV

-252 LRTKLHQLEGATLKQ
+252 LRTKLHQIEGATLKQ
-267 EDKNIFLSNIDK
+267 EDKNIFLSKIDK
-279 ISYILKTWGDSN
+279 IDYILKTWGDSK

-297 QYQNELSLLKQI
+297 QYQNELSLLKQT
-309 FKSATILQG
+309 FKLATILQG

-367 VKGAISEQVYQTVA
+367 VKGAISEQVYNTVA
-381 VNRTNFVDSYF
+381 INRVNFVDSYF

>member
-1 MNPYKHQV
+1 MKPYQHQV
-9 DISSQALDILRKH
+9 DISSQALDILCKH
-22 MIAYLAM
+22 MIVYLAM

-44 QTKCNNIL
+44 QTRCNNIL
-52 VITKKKALEGW
+52 VITKKKALVGW
-63 KDTLSKFTHTK
+63 VDTLSKYKHNK

-80 YESLHKLETTNYDL
+80 YESLHKCTFKPDL
-94 IIIDEAHSNL
+94 VIIDEAHSNL

-112 TWKEVYKLTKGK
+112 TWKEVYKFTKGK

-135 QTYAQLFHQLKLSSW
+135 QTYAQLYHQFKLSSW
-150 SPWIKYPSFYNWHK
+150 TPWIKYPSFYTWHK

-204 ELGFEHEPTDILH
+204 ELGFEHEPNDILH
-217 YVELAEPIKLIYN
+217 YIDLSSEIKEYYN
-230 SLMKDRIVTVAGHEV
+230 SLLKDRVATVAGTEV

-252 LRTKLHQLEGATLKQ
+252 LRTKLHQIEGATLKQ
-267 EDKNIFLSNIDK
+267 EDKNIFLSKIDK
-279 ISYILKTWGDSN
+279 IDYILKTWGDSN
-291 DLVIFY
+291 NLVIFY
-297 QYQNELSLLKQI
+297 QYQNELSLLKQT

>member
-1 MNPYKHQV
+1 MRPYKHQI

-22 MIAYLAM
+22 MIVYLAM

-38 SILICE
+38 SVLICE

-52 VITKKKALEGW
+52 VITKKKALVGW
-63 KDTLSKFTHTK
+63 IDTLSKYKHNK
-74 TYECIN
+74 NYHCIN
-80 YESLHKLETTNYDL
+80 YESLHKCTFKPDL
-94 IIIDEAHSNL
+94 VIIDEAHSNL
-104 GAYPKVGK
+104 GAYPKIGNI
-112 TWKEVYKLTKGK
+112 WKEVYKFTKMK

-135 QTYAQLFHQLKLSSW
+135 QTYAQLYHQLKLSSW
-150 SPWIKYPSFYNWHK
+150 SPWLKFNSFYTWHK
-164 DYGIENIIYLGG
+164 VYGIEKTIFLGG
-176 RQIKQYN
+176 RQLKQYD
-183 EVKSEK
+183 EVNSEK
-189 VMKDVEHLFISYTRT
+189 IMNDVKHLFISYTRT
-204 ELGFEHEPTDILH
+204 ELGFEHEPTDIIH
-217 YVELAEPIKLIYN
+217 YVDLSSEIRKYYN
-230 SLMKDRIVTVAGHEV
+230 SLLKDRVANVAGIEV
-245 IADTVMA
+245 IADTTMA
-252 LRTKLHQLEGATLKQ
+252 LRTKLHQIEGATLKQ
-267 EDKNIFLSNIDK
+267 EDKNLFLSKTDK
-279 ISYILKTWGDSN
+279 IDYIIKTWGDSK

-297 QYQNELSLLKQI
+297 QYQNELSLLKQT

-332 CVVYSMDFSTAKY
+332 CIVYSMDFSTAKY